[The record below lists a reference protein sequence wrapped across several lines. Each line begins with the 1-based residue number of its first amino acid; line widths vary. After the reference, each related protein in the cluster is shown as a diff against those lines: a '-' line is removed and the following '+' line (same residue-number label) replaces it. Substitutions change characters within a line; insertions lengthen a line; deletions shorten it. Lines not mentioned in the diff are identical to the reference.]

1 MPGRCCS
8 STRRRAHR
16 GSLPSPCGSVP
27 DEAGRSRRPCAPG
40 LPEPT
45 AGPPYGGRPH
55 IPAALPRT
63 RARRSPRHASRPA
76 SRPGVAAGR
85 RGRALSRRTARP
97 RWPSVSRAPSGLPRP
112 ASSSDDPHRSRSRP
126 LPGFLLSP
134 RSGSEITEIPRR
146 PSDLLPAVEPRRD
159 ETPSDEPGR
168 TGRTPP
174 RAACHRPCPPPPD
187 GVASSSRTP
196 KTLPHRSRVLS
207 TGLPTAVPYSVDIG
221 SKRPRDS
228 PTTVVNDTRTQHVGG
243 VVHSHPQDSCGY
255 SHPRNADDDGGP
267 QGRVCRDKS

>member
-16 GSLPSPCGSVP
+16 GSPPHGAARCRTRRVAPAAPAHRGSLSP
-27 DEAGRSRRPCAPG
+27 RRVRR
-40 LPEPT
+40 T
-45 AGPPYGGRPH
+45 ARRPH

-63 RARRSPRHASRPA
+63 RARRSPRHASQ
-76 SRPGVAAGR
+76 SGVAAG
-85 RGRALSRRTARP
+85 LSR
-97 RWPSVSRAPSGLPRP
+97 VAPHAPGGPPRP
-112 ASSSDDPHRSRSRP
+112 ASSSDDPHRSRSRS

-159 ETPSDEPGR
+159 ETSSDDPGR

-174 RAACHRPCPPPPD
+174 RAACHRPCPPPPE

-228 PTTVVNDTRTQHVGG
+228 PATILNDTRTQHVGG

-267 QGRVCRDKS
+267 QGLVCRDKS

>member
-55 IPAALPRT
+55 IPAALPHTRGRT
-63 RARRSPRHASRPA
+63 QPSARVAAGLSRVAPHAPGGPPCHAPPVAFLGLRRARTIHIDRVPGLCPDSCYPRGAGPRSPRSLGDHPIFFR
-76 SRPGVAAGR
+76 
-85 RGRALSRRTARP
+85 LSSLVET
-97 RWPSVSRAPSGLPRP
+97 
-112 ASSSDDPHRSRSRP
+112 SSDDP
-126 LPGFLLSP
+126 
-134 RSGSEITEIPRR
+134 
-146 PSDLLPAVEPRRD
+146 
-159 ETPSDEPGR
+159 GR
-168 TGRTPP
+168 TRRAPP
-174 RAACHRPCPPPPD
+174 RAVCHRGCPPPVD
-187 GVASSSRTP
+187 GLTSSSPTP
-196 KTLPHRSRVLS
+196 KTLPHLSRALS
-207 TGLPTAVPYSVDIG
+207 TGLPTVVLYSVEIDV
-221 SKRPRDS
+221 KHRRAS
-228 PTTVVNDTRTQHVGG
+228 PATGRYDTRTQLVGG

-267 QGRVCRDKS
+267 QGLVCRDKS